1 MSATPA
7 RVLDLLADDTD
18 ARHRNER
25 AEVAALVG
33 PSLTHDGAP
42 PHGDADAPSGPEAE
56 RAAALVPPPWKVR
69 DWLTMDAEPML
80 DCGWLIRG
88 LWPADAYGIIAAESK
103 AGKTWLALD
112 LASLRPKNRGQFST
126 TPEKVE
132 SGTSAAASGP
142 FSTLRASPGMTHG
155 SAVYTS

>member
-25 AEVAALVG
+25 AEVAAMIG
-33 PSLTHDGAP
+33 PTLTDGAP

-56 RAAALVPPPWKVR
+56 RAASLVPPPWEVR

-112 LASLRPKNRGQFST
+112 LA
-126 TPEKVE
+126 V
-132 SGTSAAASGP
+132 SA
-142 FSTLRASPGMTHG
+142 
-155 SAVYTS
+155 

>member
-112 LASLRPKNRGQFST
+112 LAVSAVCGVPFLGQF
-126 TPEKVE
+126 
-132 SGTSAAASGP
+132 
-142 FSTLRASPGMTHG
+142 
-155 SAVYTS
+155 